1 MIKTKGLG
9 RGLDAL
15 LGSDEDVHHGDAL
28 LEVPVSFLHPGR
40 FQPRTRMD
48 SASIGELADSIRR
61 QGLLQ
66 PILVRPAG
74 PNQYEIIAGE
84 RRWRASQQAGLTSIP
99 ILVRQIPDESALA
112 MALIENIQRED
123 LSPIEEAAGLQRLI
137 DDFHMTHET
146 AAQAVG
152 RSRSAVSNLL
162 RLLSL
167 SPSVRDLLMDGKL
180 DMGHARA
187 LLSLEGSTQVECAQQ
202 IAQRNLSVREA
213 ERLVAGLLDPDRA
226 AKRAARR
233 RIDRDTQRLQ
243 EELSDRLGT
252 TVSIQPGPGKSGG
265 RLVIQYSDLDQ
276 LDALLARIQ

>member
-1 MIKTKGLG
+1 MIKSKGLG

-15 LGSDEDVHHGDAL
+15 LGSDEEAHQGDAL
-28 LEVPVSFLHPGR
+28 LEVPLSFLRPGK

-48 SASIGELADSIRR
+48 SVSIAELADSIRR

-66 PILVRPAG
+66 PILVRPQG

-84 RRWRASQQAGLTSIP
+84 RRWRASQQAGLTSVP

-123 LSPIEEAAGLQRLI
+123 LNPIEEAAGIQRLI
-137 DDFHMTHET
+137 DEFDMTHET

-162 RLLSL
+162 RLLAL
-167 SPSVRDLLMDGKL
+167 SPSVRELLMEGKL

-187 LLSLEGSTQVECAQQ
+187 LLSLEGASQVECAQQ
-202 IAQRNLSVREA
+202 IAQRGLSVRET
-213 ERLVAGLLDPDRA
+213 ERLVAGLLDPRKA
-226 AKRAARR
+226 AQRSARKRV
-233 RIDRDTQRLQ
+233 DRDTLRLQ
-243 EELSDRLGT
+243 EELSDRLGA
-252 TVSIQPGPGKSGG
+252 TVTLQPTGKTGG
-265 RLVIQYSDLDQ
+265 RIVIQYTSLDQ

>member
-15 LGSDEDVHHGDAL
+15 LGSDEDVHQGDAL
-28 LEVPVSFLHPGR
+28 LEVPVGFLQPGR

-48 SASIGELADSIRR
+48 SASITELADSIRR

-66 PILVRPAG
+66 PVLVRPAG
-74 PNQYEIIAGE
+74 PNKYEIIAGE

-123 LSPIEEAAGLQRLI
+123 LNPIEEAAGLQRLI
-137 DDFHMTHET
+137 DEFHMTHES

-187 LLSLEGSTQVECAQQ
+187 LLSLEGAAQVESAQQ

-213 ERLVAGLLDPDRA
+213 ERLVASLLDPGRA
-226 AKRAARR
+226 ARRAARR

-243 EELSDRLGT
+243 DELSDRLGT

-265 RLVIQYSDLDQ
+265 RLVIQYADLDQ
-276 LDALLARIQ
+276 LDALLGRIQ

>member
-15 LGSDEDVHHGDAL
+15 LGSDEDVHRGDTL
-28 LEVPVSFLHPGR
+28 LEVPLGFLRPGR

-48 SASIGELADSIRR
+48 GASIAELAESIRQ

-84 RRWRASQQAGLTSIP
+84 RRWRASQQAGLVSVP
-99 ILVRQIPDESALA
+99 ILVRQIPDESAMA

-123 LSPIEEAAGLQRLI
+123 LNPIEEAAGLQRLI
-137 DDFHMTHET
+137 EEFHMTHET
-146 AAQAVG
+146 AAEAVG

-167 SPSVRDLLMDGKL
+167 TAVVRDLLMDGKL

-187 LLSLEGSTQVECAQQ
+187 LLPLEGAVQVECAQQ
-202 IAQRNLSVREA
+202 IVQRGLSVREA
-213 ERLVAGLLDPDRA
+213 EKLVAGLLDPA
-226 AKRAARR
+226 RAARR
-233 RIDRDTQRLQ
+233 ALHRRVDRDTQRLQ

-252 TVSIQPGPGKSGG
+252 SVTIRPGPGKSGG
-265 RLVIQYSDLDQ
+265 RLVIQYADLDQ